1 MGPSLRGIGRGSL
14 NPVCDLEREEQ
25 SANPANPANPNWGL
39 TEAGEA
45 PVLAGRDPEAPPE
58 GPREVAV
65 VGEPD
70 AGGDLE

>member
-14 NPVCDLEREEQ
+14 NPVCVLEREEQ
-25 SANPANPANPNWGL
+25 FANHANPIRGL

-65 VGEPD
+65 VGGPD